1 MTKENILFG
10 VCGVLLGFIVGF
22 FFANSVNERGSA
34 PRAAAPAGQTGGGGG
49 QLPAGHPDVSATEQ
63 ALAAAAAEAARKA
76 KEQPDDFEAQMT
88 AAEASYKAG
97 NVDDSLG
104 FLLRANQLRPDDQQV
119 VVALGNVNYDAERF
133 ETAEKWYTAALMKN
147 PDDVNVRTDLGLTF
161 LLRRQPDIDRAVAEF
176 RRSLERDPEH
186 ELTLQNL
193 VVALKRKGDTREAR
207 ATLERLEKLNP
218 SNSALPMLR
227 EQLGEGSGPAAGSSA
242 KGDN

>member
-22 FFANSVNERGSA
+22 FFANSVNQSAPA
-34 PRAAAPAGQTGGGGG
+34 PRAAGAAGQTAAGG

-63 ALAAAAAEAARKA
+63 ALASAAAEAARKA
-76 KEQPDDFEAQMT
+76 KEKPDDFDAQMT

-161 LLRRQPDIDRAVAEF
+161 LLRSQPDVDRAVAEF
-176 RRSLERDPEH
+176 RRSLERDPDH

-193 VVALKRKGDTREAR
+193 VVALKRKGDAREAR

-227 EQLGEGSGPAAGSSA
+227 EQLGEGGGQARPSSKGGS
-242 KGDN
+242 